1 MEAHGEGEGFP
12 VTTTC
17 AGVSDG
23 RESSGWITSEP
34 ENEAQDLDKNTWLFQ
49 LQLLRG
55 HRAAALAVLHCFSWL
70 SGRNTRAGHRWLLLS
85 VCSLSFP
92 ASLHLSILPSLSCSS
107 KFYFLALPV
116 IHQDYFSFSCTEKAG
131 YL

>member
-1 MEAHGEGEGFP
+1 MEKGKASLLPQPALESAMEEKAA
-12 VTTTC
+12 
-17 AGVSDG
+17 AGSPQ
-23 RESSGWITSEP
+23 SQK
-34 ENEAQDLDKNTWLFQ
+34 NEAQDLDKNTWLFQ

-55 HRAAALAVLHCFSWL
+55 HRAAAPAILHCFSWL

-116 IHQDYFSFSCTEKAG
+116 IHQDYFSFSCTEKEG

>member
-1 MEAHGEGEGFP
+1 MEKGKASLLPQPALESAMEEKAA
-12 VTTTC
+12 
-17 AGVSDG
+17 AGSPQ
-23 RESSGWITSEP
+23 SQK
-34 ENEAQDLDKNTWLFQ
+34 NEAQDLDKNTWLFQ

-55 HRAAALAVLHCFSWL
+55 HRAAAPAVLHCFSWL

-116 IHQDYFSFSCTEKAG
+116 IHQDYFSFSCTEKEG